1 MSRAWLK
8 LYVKLL
14 DDYDAMCLD
23 DLTWRRMVEIFLVA
37 ADYDRDGL
45 LPDMKQLG
53 VRMRH
58 DDESIS
64 NAIAELVGIGI
75 IQEEAGTYRICNWDI
90 YQPPTTS
97 TERTRKY
104 RQRQRGEADPLVTEW
119 EGSVGPITAFVR
131 DDLEAMVEE
140 VQKFID
146 GSEAVEGPTD
156 AREWVIEAIREGR
169 RSSRGRMN
177 AKYVKAIVDRW
188 MREGFQAAFSDDEIS
203 EEQYRTAE
211 A

>member
-58 DDESIS
+58 DEESIS

-104 RQRQRGEADPLVTEW
+104 RQRQRGEADPLLPN
-119 EGSVGPITAFVR
+119 GKVR
-131 DDLEAMVEE
+131 LVRLRHSCAMIL
-140 VQKFID
+140 KRWLKK
-146 GSEAVEGPTD
+146 S
-156 AREWVIEAIREGR
+156 
-169 RSSRGRMN
+169 RSSSMDQKQSKVRPMRANGSL
-177 AKYVKAIVDRW
+177 KPSVKADVHR
-188 MREGFQAAFSDDEIS
+188 AVA
-203 EEQYRTAE
+203 
-211 A
+211 